1 MEDRKYIVIGGEHYN
16 PLGLIRSLGV
26 AKIKPIA
33 IIKKASFGIASKSKY
48 IKKLHLVDS
57 YDEALDLLKKEYGNE
72 ILKPFVFT
80 SDDQMTSI
88 LDNNYD
94 ELKDKFI
101 FYNAKKQGE
110 ISKYMNKEE
119 IMNLAVECGLKVAKS
134 WKVYDKKVPKDIT
147 YPCLTKAII
156 STKDNWK
163 DDSFICKNE
172 EELKKALKTIKSK
185 EILIQEYIIKKNEL
199 CYDGFSC
206 DNGKKV
212 LYAISSDYL
221 LVKEGAYSNYM
232 LVSNSHH
239 KNLEDKLSKMF
250 AKIKFDGIFS
260 VEFLVDENNNYYFLE
275 INFRNSTWSWAST
288 KAGMN
293 LPVQWSR
300 CMLDKE
306 EFNDS
311 YKKFKPFKAIVEI
324 EDFHDRVST
333 KRVSVF
339 KWLGNLLSS
348 KVWYY
353 FTFADPMPLLNKVLH
368 KINKKRY

>member
-221 LVKEGAYSNYM
+221 FVKEGAYSNYM

-239 KNLEDKLSKMF
+239 KELEDKLSKMF

-293 LPVQWSR
+293 LPVLWSR

-311 YKKFKPFKAIVEI
+311 YKEFKPFKAIVEI

-333 KRVSVF
+333 KKVSVF

>member
-16 PLGLIRSLGV
+16 PLGLIRSLNV

-221 LVKEGAYSNYM
+221 FVKEGAYSNYM

-239 KNLEDKLSKMF
+239 KELEDKLSKMF

-293 LPVQWSR
+293 LPVLWSR

-311 YKKFKPFKAIVEI
+311 YKEFKPFKAIVEI

-333 KRVSVF
+333 KKVSVF

>member
-72 ILKPFVFT
+72 MLKPFVFT

-94 ELKDKFI
+94 ELKNKFI

-221 LVKEGAYSNYM
+221 FVKEGAYSNYM

-239 KNLEDKLSKMF
+239 KELEDKLSKMF

-293 LPVQWSR
+293 LPVLWSR

-311 YKKFKPFKAIVEI
+311 YKEFKPFKAIVEI

-333 KRVSVF
+333 KKVSVF

>member
-16 PLGLIRSLGV
+16 PLGLIRSLGI

-221 LVKEGAYSNYM
+221 FVKEGAYSNYM

-239 KNLEDKLSKMF
+239 KELEDKLSKMF

-293 LPVQWSR
+293 LPVLWSR

-311 YKKFKPFKAIVEI
+311 YKEFKPFKAIVEI

-333 KRVSVF
+333 KKVSVF

>member
-221 LVKEGAYSNYM
+221 FVKEGAYSNYM

-239 KNLEDKLSKMF
+239 KKLEDKLSSMF

-293 LPVQWSR
+293 LPVLWSR

-306 EFNDS
+306 EFNDAF
-311 YKKFKPFKAIVEI
+311 KEFKPFKAIVEI

-333 KRVSVF
+333 KRVSIF
-339 KWLGNLLSS
+339 KWIGNLLSS

>member
-221 LVKEGAYSNYM
+221 FVKEGAYSNYM

-239 KNLEDKLSKMF
+239 KELEDKLSSMF

-260 VEFLVDENNNYYFLE
+260 VEFLVDKNNNYYFLE

-293 LPVQWSR
+293 LPVLWSR

-306 EFNDS
+306 EFNDAF
-311 YKKFKPFKAIVEI
+311 KEFKPFKAIVEI

>member
-221 LVKEGAYSNYM
+221 FVKEGAYSNYM

-239 KNLEDKLSKMF
+239 KELEDKLSSMF

-293 LPVQWSR
+293 LPVLWSR

-306 EFNDS
+306 EFNDAF
-311 YKKFKPFKAIVEI
+311 KEFKPFKAIVEI

-333 KRVSVF
+333 KRVSIF